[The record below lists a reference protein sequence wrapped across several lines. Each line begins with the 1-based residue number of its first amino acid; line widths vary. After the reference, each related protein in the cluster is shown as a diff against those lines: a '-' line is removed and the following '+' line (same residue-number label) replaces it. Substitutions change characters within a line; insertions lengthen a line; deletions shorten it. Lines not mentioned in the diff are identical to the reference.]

1 MPRKRRECGSRGA
14 GKSIIKVFCEGESE
28 QAYTEYLKRK
38 FSDVAVIQYPKEPGL
53 FDRAEE
59 RFKKDP
65 KYRDY
70 TEVIDEV
77 WFFFDVETK
86 DINKWNERHRIIK
99 KLRKLRKDQNI
110 RVRLLMTSG
119 CIEYWLML
127 HKKYYIPPLQSVSE
141 KEKVIADLKVEEP
154 LYEKGNRAITAKI
167 AEDHPIAVKNAAR
180 TMNRLLEDGM
190 PMLEDTDVR
199 NQWLCKNCKTF
210 SNVHE
215 AIKYLE
221 NL

>member
-77 WFFFDVETK
+77 WFFFDVESK

-127 HKKYYIPPLQSVSE
+127 HKK
-141 KEKVIADLKVEEP
+141 
-154 LYEKGNRAITAKI
+154 LYEAI
-167 AEDHPIAVKNAAR
+167 E
-180 TMNRLLEDGM
+180 
-190 PMLEDTDVR
+190 
-199 NQWLCKNCKTF
+199 
-210 SNVHE
+210 
-215 AIKYLE
+215 YLE
-221 NL
+221 RL

>member
-77 WFFFDVETK
+77 WFFFDVESK

-154 LYEKGNRAITAKI
+154 LYEKGNRSITAKI
-167 AEDHPIAVKNAAR
+167 AEDYPIAVKNAAR

>member
-1 MPRKRRECGSRGA
+1 MTRKKRDCGSRGI
-14 GKSIIKVFCEGESE
+14 GKAIIRVFCEGESE
-28 QAYTEYLKRK
+28 QAYTEYLKKK

-53 FDRAEE
+53 FDRAED

-86 DINKWNERHRIIK
+86 DVNKWDERYRIIK

-110 RVRLLMTSG
+110 RVRLLMTSS

-127 HKKYYIPPLQSVSE
+127 HKK
-141 KEKVIADLKVEEP
+141 
-154 LYEKGNRAITAKI
+154 LYEAI
-167 AEDHPIAVKNAAR
+167 E
-180 TMNRLLEDGM
+180 
-190 PMLEDTDVR
+190 
-199 NQWLCKNCKTF
+199 
-210 SNVHE
+210 
-215 AIKYLE
+215 YLE
-221 NL
+221 RL

>member
-1 MPRKRRECGSRGA
+1 MTRKKRDCGSRGTEKA
-14 GKSIIKVFCEGESE
+14 IIRVFCAGESE
-28 QAYTEYLKRK
+28 QAYTEYLKKK

-53 FDRAEE
+53 FGRAED

-86 DINKWNERHRIIK
+86 DVNKWDERYRIIK

-110 RVRLLMTSG
+110 RVRLLMTSS

-127 HKKYYIPPLQSVSE
+127 HKK
-141 KEKVIADLKVEEP
+141 
-154 LYEKGNRAITAKI
+154 LYEAI
-167 AEDHPIAVKNAAR
+167 E
-180 TMNRLLEDGM
+180 
-190 PMLEDTDVR
+190 
-199 NQWLCKNCKTF
+199 
-210 SNVHE
+210 
-215 AIKYLE
+215 YLE
-221 NL
+221 RL

>member
-1 MPRKRRECGSRGA
+1 MTRKKRDCGSRGT
-14 GKSIIKVFCEGESE
+14 GKAIIRVFCEGESE
-28 QAYTEYLKRK
+28 QAYTEYLKKK

-53 FDRAEE
+53 FGRAED

-86 DINKWNERHRIIK
+86 DVNKWDEQYRIIK

-110 RVRLLMTSG
+110 RVRLLMTSS

-127 HKKYYIPPLQSVSE
+127 HKK
-141 KEKVIADLKVEEP
+141 
-154 LYEKGNRAITAKI
+154 LYEAI
-167 AEDHPIAVKNAAR
+167 E
-180 TMNRLLEDGM
+180 
-190 PMLEDTDVR
+190 
-199 NQWLCKNCKTF
+199 
-210 SNVHE
+210 
-215 AIKYLE
+215 YLE
-221 NL
+221 RL

>member
-1 MPRKRRECGSRGA
+1 MTRKKRDCGSRGT
-14 GKSIIKVFCEGESE
+14 GKAIIRVFCEGESE
-28 QAYTEYLKRK
+28 QAYTEYLKKK

-53 FDRAEE
+53 FDRAED

-86 DINKWNERHRIIK
+86 DVNKWDERYRIIK
-99 KLRKLRKDQNI
+99 NLETTKDQNI

-127 HKKYYIPPLQSVSE
+127 HKK
-141 KEKVIADLKVEEP
+141 
-154 LYEKGNRAITAKI
+154 LYEAI
-167 AEDHPIAVKNAAR
+167 E
-180 TMNRLLEDGM
+180 
-190 PMLEDTDVR
+190 
-199 NQWLCKNCKTF
+199 
-210 SNVHE
+210 
-215 AIKYLE
+215 YLE
-221 NL
+221 RL

>member
-1 MPRKRRECGSRGA
+1 MPRKKRECGRRGA
-14 GKSIIKVFCEGESE
+14 GKSIIEVFCEGESE
-28 QAYTEYLKRK
+28 QAYTEFLKRK

-77 WFFFDVETK
+77 WFFFDVESK

-119 CIEYWLML
+119 
-127 HKKYYIPPLQSVSE
+127 V
-141 KEKVIADLKVEEP
+141 
-154 LYEKGNRAITAKI
+154 
-167 AEDHPIAVKNAAR
+167 
-180 TMNRLLEDGM
+180 
-190 PMLEDTDVR
+190 
-199 NQWLCKNCKTF
+199 
-210 SNVHE
+210 
-215 AIKYLE
+215 
-221 NL
+221 